1 MMDNQQDLVELKYFS
16 EISKV
21 LNISNL
27 SEIIDAAV
35 VSNKSKGITGILFF
49 DYGYFGQILEG
60 QRTKVEETFERIKR
74 DNRHQNIK
82 LLGLSKIDHRRF
94 PDWAMR
100 LFNAEEFAEQF
111 SQFSEILQDLNEVD
125 IDTYRTIKNLWSKV

>member
-27 SEIIDAAV
+27 SEIMDAAV

>member
-1 MMDNQQDLVELKYFS
+1 MDNQQDLVELKYFS

-27 SEIIDAAV
+27 SEIMDAAV

>member
-1 MMDNQQDLVELKYFS
+1 MDNQQDLVELKYFS

-111 SQFSEILQDLNEVD
+111 SQFSEILQDLNEGAL
-125 IDTYRTIKNLWSKV
+125 RK

>member
-16 EISKV
+16 KISKV

-27 SEIIDAAV
+27 SEIMDAAV

-74 DNRHQNIK
+74 DKRHQNIK

-111 SQFSEILQDLNEVD
+111 FAVFRN
-125 IDTYRTIKNLWSKV
+125 TAKFKRG